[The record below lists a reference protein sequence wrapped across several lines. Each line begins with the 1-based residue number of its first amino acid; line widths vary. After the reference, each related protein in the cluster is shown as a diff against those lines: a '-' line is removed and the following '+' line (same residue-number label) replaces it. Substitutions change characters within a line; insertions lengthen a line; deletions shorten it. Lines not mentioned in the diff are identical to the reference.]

1 MNKIKRIR
9 RKQWIKA
16 FKLMGAM
23 NNTDLLNLFI
33 SRLSLKALIFLLQ
46 KEAAQ
51 TRIKLSYWAGSQE
64 SQKRE

>member
-1 MNKIKRIR
+1 MASSSRAKIKDGRGSAMNKIKRIR

-33 SRLSLKALIFLLQ
+33 SRLSLKALIFLLH
-46 KEAAQ
+46 KEGAQ
-51 TRIKLSYWAGSQE
+51 P
-64 SQKRE
+64 

>member
-33 SRLSLKALIFLLQ
+33 SRLSLKALIFLLHMGG
-46 KEAAQ
+46 A
-51 TRIKLSYWAGSQE
+51 
-64 SQKRE
+64 

>member
-1 MNKIKRIR
+1 MNKTKRIR

-33 SRLSLKALIFLLQ
+33 SRLSLKALIFLLH
-46 KEAAQ
+46 KEGAQ
-51 TRIKLSYWAGSQE
+51 T
-64 SQKRE
+64 